1 MFTFHACG
9 CAYVSGW
16 FWCESISGH
25 PMQKLRSF
33 CRVYNALRMLRCFI
47 FLMHHPLLLRKHK
60 QASGERCRYTWS
72 QTGKNCYWIQVHKDR
87 IREVCKWR
95 FCFSSNLAS
104 NVSQFGILMITTF
117 RAVRSFP
124 CPPSDGNRSPQ
135 SVTPHDE
142 RAFGFFWAN
151 RACHFLKWLIA
162 FIQVLLLHL
171 SRAFCAISCFA
182 WCCALQL
189 SKKNRAIMFLLDTNR
204 S

>member
-9 CAYVSGW
+9 CACVSGW

-33 CRVYNALRMLRCFI
+33 CRVHNASFYFFDASHVTFEETQTSLWRTLP
-47 FLMHHPLLLRKHK
+47 LHVVSNWQKLLLNSSAESEKS
-60 QASGERCRYTWS
+60 ANDG
-72 QTGKNCYWIQVHKDR
+72 
-87 IREVCKWR
+87 

-104 NVSQFGILMITTF
+104 NVSRFGILMITTF
-117 RAVRSFP
+117 RVVRSFP

-171 SRAFCAISCFA
+171 SRAFVQFPVLPGVVRFSC
-182 WCCALQL
+182 QKKTTGL
-189 SKKNRAIMFLLDTNR
+189 SCSYWTLMDLRA
-204 S
+204 